1 VIIKCKI
8 IMMGDYALRVITGIA
23 RGRVLKTLEGEDVR
37 PTTDRVKEA
46 IFSIIQ
52 FEIEGREVL
61 DLFAGS
67 GQLGIEAL
75 SRGAA
80 YATFTDLNK
89 DAISTIKA
97 NLLTTGLHKD
107 SAVLQSDAT
116 TFLRNTKKT
125 FDIIFMDP
133 PYSQGI
139 LQKTLPFAVEKINDG
154 GVIVCEHPHGEEM
167 PQNVGR
173 FSIYRQY
180 RYSKL
185 ALTVYRLNE
194 GVDEQ

>member
-1 VIIKCKI
+1 
-8 IMMGDYALRVITGIA
+8 MRVITGSA

-80 YATFTDLNK
+80 YATFTDLSK
-89 DAISTIKA
+89 DAVSVIKS
-97 NLLTTGLHKD
+97 NLLSTGLHKN
-107 SAVLQSDAT
+107 SAVLQSDAM
-116 TFLRNTKKT
+116 TFLRNSRKK

-133 PYSQGI
+133 PYSKGI
-139 LQKTLPFAVEKINDG
+139 LQKALPLAAEVVNDG
-154 GVIVCEHPHGEEM
+154 GVIVCEHPYGQELPET
-167 PQNVGR
+167 VGD
-173 FSIYRQY
+173 FALYRSY
-180 RYSKL
+180 KYGKL
-185 ALTVYRLNE
+185 GVTVYRLNE
-194 GVDEQ
+194 GGAQE

>member
-1 VIIKCKI
+1 
-8 IMMGDYALRVITGIA
+8 MGACTVRVITGSA

-75 SRGAA
+75 SRDAA
-80 YATFTDLNK
+80 YATFVDLSK
-89 DAISTIKA
+89 DAVGVIKS
-97 NLLTTGLHKD
+97 NLLSTGLHKN
-107 SAVLQSDAT
+107 SAVLQSDAF
-116 TFLRNTKKT
+116 TFLRNSKKK
-125 FDIIFMDP
+125 FDIVFMDP
-133 PYSQGI
+133 PYSKGL
-139 LQKTLPFAVEKINDG
+139 LQKALPLVAEVMNDG
-154 GVIVCEHPHGEEM
+154 GVIVCEHPYGEEM
-167 PQNVGR
+167 PQEAGR
-173 FSIYRQY
+173 FSIYREY
-180 RYSKL
+180 KYSKL

-194 GVDEQ
+194 GADAE

>member
-1 VIIKCKI
+1 
-8 IMMGDYALRVITGIA
+8 MRVITGSA

-80 YATFTDLNK
+80 YATFADINK
-89 DAISTIKA
+89 DAISVIKS
-97 NLLTTGLHKD
+97 NLLATGLHKN
-107 SAVLQSDAT
+107 SAVLQTDAT
-116 TFLRNTKKT
+116 TLLRNSKKK

-133 PYSQGI
+133 PYSKGI
-139 LQKTLPFAVEKINDG
+139 LQKTLPYAVEAMNDG
-154 GVIVCEHPHGEEM
+154 GVIVCEHPYGEEM

-173 FSIYRQY
+173 FSLYRQY
-180 RYSKL
+180 KYSKL
-185 ALTVYRLNE
+185 ALSVYRMSE
-194 GVDEQ
+194 GVDEE

>member
-1 VIIKCKI
+1 
-8 IMMGDYALRVITGIA
+8 MRVITGSA

-80 YATFTDLNK
+80 YATFTDLSK
-89 DAISTIKA
+89 DAVSVIKS
-97 NLLTTGLHKD
+97 NLLTTGLHKN
-107 SAVLQSDAT
+107 SAVLQTDAVA
-116 TFLRNTKKT
+116 FLKNSKKK
-125 FDIIFMDP
+125 FDIVFMDP
-133 PYSQGI
+133 PYSKGI
-139 LQKTLPFAVEKINDG
+139 LQKTLPFAAEVTNIG
-154 GVIVCEHPHGEEM
+154 GAIICEHPYGEEM
-167 PQNVGR
+167 PQSAGK
-173 FSIYRQY
+173 FAIYREY
-180 RYSKL
+180 KYGKL
-185 ALTVYRLNE
+185 ALTVYRASE
-194 GVDEQ
+194 GGW

>member
-1 VIIKCKI
+1 
-8 IMMGDYALRVITGIA
+8 MRVITGSA

-80 YATFTDLNK
+80 YATFTDLSK
-89 DAISTIKA
+89 DAVSVIKA
-97 NLLTTGLHKD
+97 NLLSTGLHKNT
-107 SAVLQSDAT
+107 AVLQSDAM
-116 TFLRNTKKT
+116 TFLRNSRKK

-133 PYSQGI
+133 PYSKGL
-139 LQKTLPFAVEKINDG
+139 LQKALPFACEVVNDG
-154 GVIVCEHPHGEEM
+154 GVIICEHPYGEEM
-167 PQNVGR
+167 PETAGR
-173 FSIYRQY
+173 FSLYRSY
-180 RYSKL
+180 KYGKL
-185 ALTVYRLNE
+185 ALSVYRLSE
-194 GVDEQ
+194 GGADE

>member
-1 VIIKCKI
+1 
-8 IMMGDYALRVITGIA
+8 MRVITGSA

-67 GQLGIEAL
+67 GQLGVEAL

-80 YATFTDLNK
+80 YATFTDLSK
-89 DAISTIKA
+89 DAVSVIKS
-97 NLLTTGLHKD
+97 NLLTTGLHKN
-107 SAVLQSDAT
+107 SAVLQTDAVV
-116 TFLRNTKKT
+116 FLKNSKKK

-133 PYSQGI
+133 PYSKGI
-139 LQKTLPFAVEKINDG
+139 LQKTLPFAAEKTNDG
-154 GVIVCEHPHGEEM
+154 GVIICEHPYGEEM
-167 PQNVGR
+167 PASVGR
-173 FSIYRQY
+173 FAVYREY
-180 RYSKL
+180 KYGKL
-185 ALTVYRLNE
+185 GITVYRLSE
-194 GVDEQ
+194 GDVDE

>member
-1 VIIKCKI
+1 
-8 IMMGDYALRVITGIA
+8 MMGDCALRVITGIA

-89 DAISTIKA
+89 DAVSTIKA
-97 NLLTTGLHKD
+97 NLLATGLHKN

-116 TFLRNTKKT
+116 TFLRNTKKK

-139 LQKTLPFAVEKINDG
+139 LQKTLPFAVDAINDG

-167 PQNVGR
+167 PQDVGR

-180 RYSKL
+180 RYSKV

>member
-1 VIIKCKI
+1 
-8 IMMGDYALRVITGIA
+8 MRVITGLA

-46 IFSIIQ
+46 IFNIIQ

-80 YATFTDLNK
+80 YATFTDLSK
-89 DAISTIKA
+89 DAVSIIKS
-97 NLLTTGLHKD
+97 NLLTTGLHKN
-107 SAVLQSDAT
+107 SAVLQSDAL
-116 TFLRNTKKT
+116 TFLRNSRKK

-133 PYSQGI
+133 PYSNGL
-139 LQKTLPFAVEKINDG
+139 LQKALPLAAEIVNDG
-154 GVIVCEHPHGEEM
+154 GVIICEHPYGEEM
-167 PQNVGR
+167 PETAGK
-173 FSIYRQY
+173 FSLYRNY
-180 RYSKL
+180 KYGKL
-185 ALTVYRLNE
+185 AVSVYRLSE
-194 GVDEQ
+194 GVVEE

>member
-1 VIIKCKI
+1 
-8 IMMGDYALRVITGIA
+8 MRVITGLA

-80 YATFTDLNK
+80 YATFTDLSK
-89 DAISTIKA
+89 DAVSVIKS
-97 NLLTTGLHKD
+97 NLLATGLHKN
-107 SAVLQSDAT
+107 SAVLQSDAL
-116 TFLRNTKKT
+116 TFLRNSRKK

-133 PYSQGI
+133 PYSNGL
-139 LQKTLPFAVEKINDG
+139 LQKALPLAAEVVNDG
-154 GVIVCEHPHGEEM
+154 GVIICEHPYGEEV
-167 PQNVGR
+167 PETAGK
-173 FSIYRQY
+173 FSLYRNY
-180 RYSKL
+180 KYGKVAVS
-185 ALTVYRLNE
+185 VYRLNE
-194 GVDEQ
+194 GVDE

>member
-1 VIIKCKI
+1 
-8 IMMGDYALRVITGIA
+8 MRVITGSA

-80 YATFTDLNK
+80 YATFTDLSK
-89 DAISTIKA
+89 DAVSVIKS
-97 NLLTTGLHKD
+97 NLLSTGLHKN
-107 SAVLQSDAT
+107 SAVLQSDAM
-116 TFLRNTKKT
+116 TFLRNSRKK

-133 PYSQGI
+133 PYSKGL
-139 LQKTLPFAVEKINDG
+139 LQKALPLACEVVNDG
-154 GVIVCEHPHGEEM
+154 GVIVCEHPYGEEM
-167 PQNVGR
+167 PEAAGR
-173 FSIYRQY
+173 FALYRSY
-180 RYSKL
+180 KYGKL
-185 ALTVYRLNE
+185 GVTVYRLNE
-194 GVDEQ
+194 GGTQE

>member
-1 VIIKCKI
+1 
-8 IMMGDYALRVITGIA
+8 MRVITGSA

-80 YATFTDLNK
+80 YATFTDLSK
-89 DAISTIKA
+89 DAVSVIKS
-97 NLLTTGLHKD
+97 NLLSTGLHKN
-107 SAVLQSDAT
+107 SAVLQSDAM
-116 TFLRNTKKT
+116 TFLRNSRKK

-133 PYSQGI
+133 PYSKGI
-139 LQKTLPFAVEKINDG
+139 LQKALPLAAEIVNDG
-154 GVIVCEHPHGEEM
+154 GVIVCEHPYGEEL
-167 PQNVGR
+167 PETVGD
-173 FSIYRQY
+173 FALYRSY
-180 RYSKL
+180 KYGKL
-185 ALTVYRLNE
+185 GVTVYRLNE
-194 GVDEQ
+194 GGVQE